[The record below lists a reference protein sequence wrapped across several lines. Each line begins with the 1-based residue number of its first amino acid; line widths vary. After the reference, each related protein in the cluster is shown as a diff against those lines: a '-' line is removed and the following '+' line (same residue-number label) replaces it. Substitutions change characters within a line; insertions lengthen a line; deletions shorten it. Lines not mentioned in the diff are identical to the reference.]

1 MSRKYKF
8 GESTGAY
15 FISFATVY
23 WIDVFTR
30 DMYFSVIT
38 ASLDYCRKNKG
49 MEIYGYCIMPSHIH
63 LIFRSAEA
71 DPSGL
76 IRDFKGFTSRKM
88 LKTIEENTQESRKEW
103 LLWMFEKA
111 AKKNSNVKNRQFQ
124 QQNNKP
130 IELWSLKVFEQ
141 KLNYIHNN
149 PVVSGFVTNP
159 IDWKYSSA
167 RNYASNDDTIL
178 EIDKN

>member
-1 MSRKYKF
+1 
-8 GESTGAY
+8 
-15 FISFATVY
+15 
-23 WIDVFTR
+23 
-30 DMYFSVIT
+30 
-38 ASLDYCRKNKG
+38 
-49 MEIYGYCIMPSHIH
+49 MPSHIH

-103 LLWMFEKA
+103 LLWMFQKA
-111 AKKNSNVKNRQFQ
+111 GKKNSNVKNRQFW

-149 PVVSGFVTNP
+149 PVISGFVTSP

-167 RNYASNDDTIL
+167 RNYGNNDDTIL